1 MLPRFI
7 DSTTWNSGQR
17 LDNVNRTY
25 LVLVSDK
32 VALQKDDCCQS
43 IAHIFQEKMRLLPLQ
58 EVPPGGHEARP
69 APLGE
74 GEAWRGS
81 TFVPAPTTTAAAA
94 ATTTTTTTPAAA
106 TTTTTTAA
114 ATTTTAAAMPTT
126 TATRTS

>member
-1 MLPRFI
+1 MTSVVPAIETVVVGAVAQREHTSFSSSRISAFTIILLLMLPRFI

-74 GEAWRGS
+74 GEGWGGRHGAVG
-81 TFVPAPTTTAAAA
+81 
-94 ATTTTTTTPAAA
+94 
-106 TTTTTTAA
+106 
-114 ATTTTAAAMPTT
+114 
-126 TATRTS
+126 